1 MSDLPEPLTPADCD
15 LTDFK
20 FMPLEVVRLR
30 KSKAWLFAKR
40 EPEIGFYAI
49 NLWAMSWH
57 EVPAASLEDD
67 DDALADYAMCNPE
80 RWPEVREKVLR
91 GWVKC
96 SDGRLYHAT
105 VAEKAKESWERKQ
118 EQRHKTEAA
127 RQALKAK
134 RQAMSSGVTKTVT
147 EIAGATTDIATASKG
162 QGQGQG
168 QGEESKQAAEP
179 ALLKLPASP
188 FPEMPAIEY
197 EAKTGR
203 ATVAGY
209 YLDRTQE
216 RVFEAARIDDT
227 KWMGNIKPLIEW
239 LAAGI
244 EPDTI
249 VGAISRRVEQGKY
262 AVPHSLNY
270 FDKPVREAHG
280 RAGP

>member
-1 MSDLPEPLTPADCD
+1 MSDLPEPIVPGNCD
-15 LTDFK
+15 LRGFPYTPLFRARLFGSSFHARATDAEWRAGVTLWLK
-20 FMPLEVVRLR
+20 SWDQVPAGTLPDDDIDLCRLAELGR
-30 KSKAWLFAKR
+30 NIKAWLR
-40 EPEIGFYAI
+40 LRTG
-49 NLWAMSWH
+49 AM
-57 EVPAASLEDD
+57 
-67 DDALADYAMCNPE
+67 
-80 RWPEVREKVLR
+80 R
-91 GWVKC
+91 GWIKC
-96 SDGRLYHAT
+96 SDGRMHHAV
-105 VAEKAKESWERKQ
+105 VAEGVLEAWAK
-118 EQRHKTEAA
+118 HKTAK
-127 RQALKAK
+127 LKGKAGAAK
-134 RQAMSSGVTKTVT
+134 RWGSSIAEPSPGDSTSNAPAMARAMPGDSNRIEGNRK
-147 EIAGATTDIATASKG
+147 
-162 QGQGQG
+162 
-168 QGEESKQAAEP
+168 EESKQAAEP

-188 FPEMPAIEY
+188 FPETAAIEY